1 MACPSHLLT
10 SGPKPIGQLTALLD
24 LSKWQHFEDW
34 LAPCKPA
41 FFFLKKIWRF
51 FILAITILMI
61 LYTLLTFFIGG
72 FFLAHQHKPFL
83 IFHPE
88 ANKPLSGVIKFG
100 GYSLVILGVVA
111 AAATISQ
118 NTVFICIALFIG
130 VADIV
135 GVQLMLV
142 SFFPKAK

>member
-1 MACPSHLLT
+1 MHLV
-10 SGPKPIGQLTALLD
+10 SQPFSLLRAN
-24 LSKWQHFEDW
+24 LEV
-34 LAPCKPA
+34 
-41 FFFLKKIWRF
+41 

-61 LYTLLTFFIGG
+61 IYTLLTFFIGG
-72 FFLAHQHKPFL
+72 FFLAHQHKSFL

-88 ANKPLSGVIKFG
+88 ENKPLSGVIKFG
-100 GYSLVILGVVA
+100 GYSLIILGIVA

-118 NTVFICIALFIG
+118 NTIFICVALFLG

-142 SFFPKAK
+142 SFFPKVK